1 MGIDTDRGFE
11 SDVFGNP
18 GFYVWRHEQQVSY
31 DSTDFMR
38 PRGGERGGGGGGCLY
53 SCSTIV
59 TNEDPPNA
67 QEEGWRW
74 STFVKL
80 FCVVGRRGGE
90 REGGN
95 SVRGKFDEGR
105 EEGELSEE

>member
-38 PRGGERGGGGGGCLY
+38 PRGGERRGGGGGCLY

-80 FCVVGRRGGE
+80 FYVVGRR
-90 REGGN
+90 
-95 SVRGKFDEGR
+95 
-105 EEGELSEE
+105 

>member
-74 STFVKL
+74 STFVL
-80 FCVVGRRGGE
+80 RGREAGRGEGRR
-90 REGGN
+90 
-95 SVRGKFDEGR
+95 
-105 EEGELSEE
+105 ELCKG

>member
-1 MGIDTDRGFE
+1 MGTDQGFA
-11 SDVFGNP
+11 SYVFGNP
-18 GFYVWRHEQQVSY
+18 GFYVWGHEQQVSY
-31 DSTDFMR
+31 DSTGFLR
-38 PRGGERGGGGGGCLY
+38 PRGRERGGGGCLF
-53 SCSTIV
+53 SCFTVV

-105 EEGELSEE
+105 EEGELSKG

>member
-1 MGIDTDRGFE
+1 
-11 SDVFGNP
+11 
-18 GFYVWRHEQQVSY
+18 
-31 DSTDFMR
+31 MR